1 MFLIEIKIIE
11 ERIVKKITAIL
22 LLLVIGVIA
31 DKLHL
36 TMAETST
43 QHVTPSSMKEILSFS
58 ASVKDAV
65 KSVVNIS
72 TTQHSRNDK
81 RLEALMNDPY
91 FRYFFGQPRRGVV
104 PKERAQRALG
114 SGVIL
119 TKDGYIVTNNH
130 VIDNADEITV
140 TLPHNKQE
148 YKAKLIGQDKESDL
162 AVIKID
168 AENLEPIAL
177 GDAANLEV
185 GDVVFAVGNP
195 FGVGET
201 VTQGIISALNKNRV
215 GINQYENFIQTDASI
230 NPGNSGGALI
240 DSRGVL
246 IGINSA
252 ILSRSG
258 ASAGVGFAIPVDMV
272 KNVVTNLVENGKV
285 TRGYIGVSISDVG
298 RQLKPLYKRQEG
310 AIVINLE
317 VGGPAAEYGLKRG
330 DLIYKVDTKEIH
342 NASDLKH
349 IVASIAP
356 GEKVAFYIERDKKE
370 MKIKVELGSRDHA
383 TGVKSLEKALG
394 GLKLATLTRVNKER
408 YRIPSNVTG
417 VLIEDV
423 NPQSK
428 AEKVGFQSG
437 DVIIQIENKNIENIA
452 DVTKVLAAYQGRSK
466 RVYLN
471 RYGMIL
477 MLVIK

>member
-1 MFLIEIKIIE
+1 MRKMIILISMVTVSLMAAEINLSLAPTKPKRIVPNNIE
-11 ERIVKKITAIL
+11 EV
-22 LLLVIGVIA
+22 
-31 DKLHL
+31 
-36 TMAETST
+36 
-43 QHVTPSSMKEILSFS
+43 LSFS
-58 ASVKDAV
+58 SAVKDVV

-72 TTQHSRNDK
+72 TTQRSHNDK

-91 FRYFFGQPRRGVV
+91 FRYFFGPGATV

-119 TKDGYIVTNNH
+119 SSDGYIITNSH
-130 VIDNADEITV
+130 VVNNADEITV
-140 TLPHNKQE
+140 TLPHNQQE
-148 YKAKLIGQDKESDL
+148 YKAKLVGQDKESDL
-162 AVIKID
+162 AVIKVD
-168 AENLEPIAL
+168 ATDLTPIMI
-177 GDAANLEV
+177 GDASDLEV

-230 NPGNSGGALI
+230 NPGNSGGALV

-258 ASAGVGFAIPVDMV
+258 GSAGVGFAIPVDMV
-272 KNVVTNLVENGKV
+272 KNVAENLVANGKV

-298 RQLKPLYKRQEG
+298 KQLKPLYTHQEG
-310 AIVINLE
+310 AVIINLE
-317 VGGPAAEYGLKRG
+317 KDAPAMAYGLKRG
-330 DLIYKVDTKEIH
+330 DLIYKIDTKEIK

-349 IVASIAP
+349 FIASYKP
-356 GEKVAFYIERDKKE
+356 GQKVTFFVERDKKDT
-370 MKIKVELGSRDHA
+370 KVKVELGSRDKIGLHNDIQ
-383 TGVKSLEKALG
+383 EALG
-394 GLKLATLTRVNKER
+394 GLRLGELNRLNRER
-408 YRIPSNVTG
+408 YRIPSTVSG

-423 NPQSK
+423 KPQSQ

-437 DVIIQIENKNIENIA
+437 DVIIQIENQNIETIS
-452 DVTKVLAAYQGRSK
+452 DVTKVLHAYHDRGK
-466 RVYLN
+466 RVYIN
-471 RYGMIL
+471 RYGMVL
-477 MLVIK
+477 MLVIQ